1 MSGTGNHPELKGAR
15 LTLENVGVRL
25 GGRDI
30 VSGASLDLEG
40 GQLVALI
47 GPNGAGKTTLV
58 KAIAGLLPAS
68 GRIMLD
74 SADIAGMSANA
85 RARAIGYLPQ
95 GHELHWPLI
104 ARDVVALG
112 RHPHGLADPAHLS
125 GHHEEA
131 VVAAM
136 TRTRTLEFADR
147 PATTLSG
154 GERARVMLA
163 RVFAVEAPILLA
175 DEPTAALDPRHQI
188 SVMQALKAEAGCG
201 ALAIAV
207 THDIALAARLA
218 DRLVL
223 MDRGRIVAVGTP
235 REVLTEENLAAIYG
249 VSAIREEIGGEALI
263 LPWRLA

>member
-1 MSGTGNHPELKGAR
+1 MSVAGMTPELKGAR
-15 LTLENVGVRL
+15 LTLDNVGVRL

-30 VSGASLDLEG
+30 VSDASLDLEG

-74 SADIAGMSANA
+74 GADIAHLGANA

-95 GHELHWPLI
+95 GHELHWPLS

-112 RHPHGLADPAHLS
+112 RYPHGLADPAHLS
-125 GHHEEA
+125 GHHAEA
-131 VVAAM
+131 VTAAM
-136 TRTRTLEFADR
+136 TRTRTLDLADR
-147 PATTLSG
+147 AATTLSG

-188 SVMQALKAEAGCG
+188 SVMQALKAESGCG

-223 MDRGRIVAVGTP
+223 MDKGRIIAVGAP
-235 REVLTEENLAAIYG
+235 REVLTDANLAAIYG
-249 VSAIREEIGGEALI
+249 VSALREEIDGESLI